1 MGIAARAMTDA
12 IDGSI
17 DDCSIRYPLIII
29 ILLITI
35 TIIRIIMI
43 ILIMIIIIII
53 IMIIIIIIIIVQH
66 RYPLIWYTSY
76 VIE

>member
-53 IMIIIIIIIIVQH
+53 IIKKI
-66 RYPLIWYTSY
+66 
-76 VIE
+76 